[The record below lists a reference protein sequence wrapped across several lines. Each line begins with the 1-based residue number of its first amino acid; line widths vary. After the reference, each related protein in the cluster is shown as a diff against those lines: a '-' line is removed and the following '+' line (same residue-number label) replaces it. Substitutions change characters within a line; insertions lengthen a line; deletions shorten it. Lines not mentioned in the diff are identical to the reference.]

1 MAEHDLRSVAFPKLD
16 ESQLAALDRCPLTKL
31 AQYRDGEKLF
41 KAGDRDFK
49 FYVIKSGKVEIVD
62 ESGDT
67 PRTIAVQGPGEFTGD
82 VAQLTGGLA
91 IVNAIARGDCEVYE
105 VSPEALRKLIN
116 DHPDLGDIIVQA
128 FIARRQLLSESGE
141 FVGVRVIGSRYSR
154 DTFRVREFLA
164 KNRVPF
170 TWFDLEADPRVKEL
184 LKRFGVSQNDT
195 PVVTWGNKLI
205 LRNPSDRELADALG
219 IRRPLQQTTYDL
231 AVVGAGP
238 AGLAAAVYGASEG
251 LNTIVLERV
260 GPGGQ
265 AGRSM
270 RIENYLGFPTGITGS
285 QLAERAALQANKFGA
300 QISVPTPAT
309 ALTFDQAYSVLQ
321 LDGQETIV
329 AKCVLIATGADY
341 RRLTVEGCERFE
353 GCGVYYAATPIEA
366 QMCRGSE
373 VVVVGGGNSAGQ
385 AAVFLAGQV
394 RKLYLVIRGDDL
406 YKNMSSY
413 LACRIEDTPNIEV
426 LRNTEVRRLNGNGCL
441 TSVELADNK
450 TGETRTTKTPALF
463 SFIGAIPRCDWIP
476 PEIERDDKGFVR
488 TGLSVAQSP
497 HWTAKRQPFLLET
510 SRPGVFAAG
519 DVRAGS
525 IKRVASAVGEG
536 AMTVQFVHEYLKA
549 M

>member
-1 MAEHDLRSVAFPKLD
+1 MAEHDLQSVAFPKLNKA
-16 ESQLAALDRCPLTKL
+16 QMAALDRCLLTKR
-31 AQYRDGEKLF
+31 QRYRDGETLF
-41 KAGDRDFK
+41 KVGDRDFK
-49 FYVIKSGKVEIVD
+49 FFVVKSGKVEIVD
-62 ESGDT
+62 ESGET

-82 VAQLTGGLA
+82 VAQLTGGPA

-105 VSPEALRKLIN
+105 VSPDALRKLIN
-116 DHPDLGDIIVQA
+116 DHPELGDVILQA

-141 FVGVRVIGSRYSR
+141 FVGLRVIGSRYSR

-170 TWFDLEADPRVKEL
+170 TWFDLEADPQVKEL
-184 LKRFGVSQNDT
+184 LKRFGVSENDT
-195 PVVTWGNKLI
+195 PVVAWGNKLI
-205 LRNPSDRELADALG
+205 LRNPSNLELAEALG
-219 IRRPLQQTTYDL
+219 IRRPLEQTTYDL

-251 LNTIVLERV
+251 LNTVVLERT

-285 QLAERAALQANKFGA
+285 ELADRAAIQASKFGA
-300 QISVPTPAT
+300 QISVPTPVT

-321 LDGQETIV
+321 LEGKETIV

-366 QMCRGSE
+366 QLCRGSE

-394 RKLYLVIRGDDL
+394 RKVYLVIRGDDL

-426 LRNTEVRRLNGNGCL
+426 LRNTEVRRLVGDGYL
-441 TSVELADNK
+441 TSVELIDNK
-450 TGETRTTKTPALF
+450 TGETRTIRAPALF

-488 TGLSVAQSP
+488 TGPAVAQSP

-536 AMTVQFVHEYLKA
+536 AMTVQFVHEYLKE

>member
-82 VAQLTGGLA
+82 VAQLTGGPA

-128 FIARRQLLSESGE
+128 FIARRHLLTESGE

-170 TWFDLEADPRVKEL
+170 TWFDLEADSRVKEL
-184 LKRFGVSQNDT
+184 LTRFGVSQNDT

-205 LRNPSDRELADALG
+205 LRNPSDHELADALG

-231 AVVGAGP
+231 VVVGAGP

-426 LRNTEVRRLNGNGCL
+426 LHNTEVRRLNGNGCL